1 MEKGEDKN
9 LINRLQEQYDLCKQV
24 RMHPGLLLTLA
35 LKLMRELHKEKKL
48 DNVRKFCYEAQ
59 TFSAISHGED
69 STIQAKVKKICEAAN
84 EENKLSS
91 MLDSLLSG
99 DDHE

>member
-9 LINRLQEQYDLCKQV
+9 LIHRLKEQYNLCKQV
-24 RMHPGLLLTLA
+24 RMHPGLLLTVV

-48 DNVRKFCYEAQ
+48 DNVRKLCYEAR

-69 STIQAKVKKICEAAN
+69 STIHAKVKKICEAAGD
-84 EENKLSS
+84 ENKLSS
-91 MLDSLLSG
+91 VLDSLLLEE
-99 DDHE
+99 DHA

>member
-9 LINRLQEQYDLCKQV
+9 LINRLEEQYDLCKQV
-24 RMHPGLLLTLA
+24 RMHSGLLLTVA

-48 DNVRKFCYEAQ
+48 DNVRKLCYEAR

-69 STIQAKVKKICEAAN
+69 STIHAKIKKICKAADDK
-84 EENKLSS
+84 NKLSS
-91 MLDSLLSG
+91 VLDRLLSG
-99 DDHE
+99 EDHE